1 MADEE
6 QDRRFFSHVDKPE
19 WGVGVLVDERD
30 GKRTIDWQHGKRHV
44 IAEPFWSKLVERSP
58 GAADERAIMAANE
71 SISRSLEPKKA
82 KKARKGPLPILPTW
96 EGQLKR
102 FRDKWPGG
110 FKDAEYVA
118 AERTAREGAVRLAA
132 ELFESG
138 ANPEGPRIKELLQ
151 SSGLLHPVEIARLA
165 GNVDWIAPMRDLL
178 AGGGDPLAAFDAL
191 VAALGA
197 KPTWTMATAIPALRF
212 PDQHVFVKPG
222 LFQTQARVL
231 GRPIEN
237 YSPTPAGVVYVQF
250 QDLTRQVAEK
260 LRDSGLPPRDLL
272 DVHVFV
278 WRTLSPVP
286 KTTNGGPTSG
296 AVVAVPV
303 EDED

>member
-1 MADEE
+1 MADEG

-19 WGVGVLVDERD
+19 WGVGILVDERD

-44 IAEPFWSKLVERSP
+44 IAEPFWSKLVERTP

-71 SISRSLEPKKA
+71 SITRSLEPKKA
-82 KKARKGPLPILPTW
+82 KKARKGPAPVLPTW
-96 EGQLKR
+96 EGQLDR
-102 FRDKWPGG
+102 FRKKWPGG
-110 FKDAEYVA
+110 FQDAAYVA
-118 AERTAREGAVRLAA
+118 AERTAREGAVRAAA
-132 ELFESG
+132 ELFSG
-138 ANPEGPRIKELLQ
+138 DATPEGPRIKELLQ

-165 GNVDWIAPMRDLL
+165 GNGEWIAPMRELL
-178 AGGGDPLAAFDAL
+178 AGGGDPLAAFDAV

-231 GRPIEN
+231 GRPIEG
-237 YSPTPAGVVYVQF
+237 YSPTPAGAVYVQF
-250 QDLTRQVAEK
+250 VDATKQAAEK
-260 LRDSGLPPRDLL
+260 LRASGLPPRDLL

-286 KTTNGGPTSG
+286 KPTNGAG
-296 AVVAVPV
+296 AAAVPAASV
-303 EDED
+303 IEDDD